1 MKIIM
6 TIALYVLL
14 TMSSVADAKGR
25 ATPPP
30 ELGTL
35 KGAEAEAFYLGV
47 NAVIWG
53 YPIVFFEDLIRG
65 RTRPDA
71 EAKTGN
77 PQAQIN
83 EFALVRQLRGPEF
96 KAIATPNN
104 DTLYAQAFTDVSR
117 EPMVLSVPEVE
128 ADRYYTM
135 QLWDP
140 NGDTFAYVGSRT
152 TGVKAGD
159 FALVGPDWKG
169 NLPPDVKRIDSEY
182 NSLVI
187 WGRIGVKGSDDVKNA
202 NKIQDKL
209 RLTPLSQ
216 FQEMKNSGQ
225 EIAVDKTFSMQ
236 RVAYTKP
243 ADLAPELEFYYKLAR
258 SLKFTPPKERDIVI
272 ADSLQQIGFRDDNLR
287 FDYSALSDAQ
297 KSGLTK
303 AYQFALHL
311 MDSNAA
317 STGESVNGWRWSRKS
332 GIMGTDYLFRAAW
345 AKWYTGGNTAKEA
358 IYMDGRKDDKGQP
371 FNGDDHYLMHFP
383 KDQLPHVKAFWSVSM
398 YDLNT
403 GAFIE
408 NPIKR
413 YSIGGRTQGLI
424 YNDDGS
430 LDIFLQNEAPIDA
443 KKKSNWLPAPTKGF
457 YLNLRLYIPDDSL
470 QQGLW
475 KPPVVQQVDK

>member
-47 NAVIWG
+47 NAAIWG

-243 ADLAPELEFYYKLAR
+243 ADLAPWPV
-258 SLKFTPPKERDIVI
+258 SNGTGVIGTSFTTDRVLSSSFCPKVAAVHACYHEPHTIWVMTVVTDLHTKGVVFNDTANEKMGHEREI
-272 ADSLQQIGFRDDNLR
+272 AFS
-287 FDYSALSDAQ
+287 
-297 KSGLTK
+297 KGLTLK
-303 AYQFALHL
+303 CIEEQKIHVFTVL
-311 MDSNAA
+311 
-317 STGESVNGWRWSRKS
+317 SVEFS
-332 GIMGTDYLFRAAW
+332 
-345 AKWYTGGNTAKEA
+345 
-358 IYMDGRKDDKGQP
+358 
-371 FNGDDHYLMHFP
+371 
-383 KDQLPHVKAFWSVSM
+383 
-398 YDLNT
+398 
-403 GAFIE
+403 
-408 NPIKR
+408 
-413 YSIGGRTQGLI
+413 
-424 YNDDGS
+424 
-430 LDIFLQNEAPIDA
+430 
-443 KKKSNWLPAPTKGF
+443 
-457 YLNLRLYIPDDSL
+457 
-470 QQGLW
+470 
-475 KPPVVQQVDK
+475 